1 MSFTT
6 LICLPF
12 VVIIVIFFG
21 ATIINI
27 VNHDH
32 VFKSR
37 YSSKHGK
44 EAKSNE

>member
-12 VVIIVIFFG
+12 VLIVAIFLG

-32 VFKSR
+32 VFRPKYR
-37 YSSKHGK
+37 NKHGK
-44 EAKSNE
+44 EANSDE

>member
-6 LICLPF
+6 VICLPF
-12 VVIIVIFFG
+12 VIIIAIFFV

-44 EAKSNE
+44 EANSNE